1 MNTPL
6 QLRLAAIRHWA
17 GLVIYAVTAIVALV
31 AIYLTAV
38 FVLEAVLNLPSYFR
52 DNAAWERNDLSWQE
66 YLYVAQQR
74 LLIIDAVLLYIGL
87 FIVPFVVSL
96 PISAPLI
103 ALWREPSRFL
113 FLRPFNRRPLTRGLS
128 KIVRRDLSRF
138 GHTYTL
144 ADANIY
150 VPIYVR
156 IPLVLGQFALLSFR
170 TRKIRKARQL
180 RKLDKAIR
188 RTWLRNINWC
198 LSWRK
203 VFAVAT
209 TDQWWQQVVERLLV
223 KSSVLFID
231 LTEFRKNVR
240 WEVDLILRLGVEKRV
255 IYLLRDGMYEAP
267 LKAVTDF
274 LGYTPSP
281 DRLHFYDGRGA
292 RNPPALRQAVS
303 DCIQNEHSLEGAPL
317 RSSDYLS
324 IVPVL
329 MFMAGCVPLL
339 ALAFP
344 GVNLGL
350 PTWKESVGGYLDDTR
365 ALIVSA
371 YGVLTFLLLIVSSY
385 WKRGMVFLVAVQ
397 LLLLLGAFWG
407 LVIS

>member
-1 MNTPL
+1 MIAHL
-6 QLRLAAIRHWA
+6 QHRLAAIRHVA
-17 GLVIYAVTAIVALV
+17 GIVIYAVTACVALV
-31 AIYLTAV
+31 AILLTAA
-38 FVLEAVLNLPSYFR
+38 FLLEAVWNLPSYFR
-52 DNAAWERNDLSWQE
+52 DNAAWQSGNLTWQS

-74 LLIIDAVLLYIGL
+74 LLIIDAILLYLGL
-87 FIVPFVVSL
+87 FVLPFLVSL

-103 ALWREPSRFL
+103 ALWREPARFL
-113 FLRPFNRRPLTRGLS
+113 FLRPFNRKPLTRGLS

-144 ADANIY
+144 ADANLY

-156 IPLVLGQFALLSFR
+156 IPLLLGQFALLSFR
-170 TRKIRKARQL
+170 PRKIRKERQL
-180 RKLDKAIR
+180 RKLDKAVR
-188 RTWLRNINWC
+188 RIWLRNVNWC

-223 KSSVLFID
+223 RSSVLFID

-255 IYLLRDGMYEAP
+255 VYLLRDGMHTEP
-267 LKAVTDF
+267 LQAVSAF

-292 RNPPALRQAVS
+292 RDPIALRQAVA
-303 DCIQNEHSLEGAPL
+303 DCIRSERGEGAAL
-317 RSSDYLS
+317 GVSDYLS
-324 IVPVL
+324 AVPTL
-329 MFMAGCVPLL
+329 MFVVGCLPML
-339 ALAFP
+339 ALMFP
-344 GVNLGL
+344 GLNLPL

-365 ALIVSA
+365 ALFVSA
-371 YGVLTFLLLIVSSY
+371 YGVLTFLLLCIASY
-385 WKRGMVFLVAVQ
+385 WKRGMGFLVVVQ